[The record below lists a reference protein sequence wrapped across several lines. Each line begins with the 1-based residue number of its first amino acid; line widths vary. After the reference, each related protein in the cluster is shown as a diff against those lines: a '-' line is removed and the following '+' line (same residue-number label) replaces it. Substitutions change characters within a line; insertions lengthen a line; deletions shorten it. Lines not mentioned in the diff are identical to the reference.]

1 MRHRYNDVALS
12 SPPKFEN
19 IIMTVRVATDVGGTF
34 TDLVYIDEGVIKAV
48 KSDTTPPNFEQGV
61 INAAIKANVSLEN
74 VDFFA
79 HGSTIVINAITER
92 KGVKTGLITTKG
104 FRDVLEIARGNT
116 PDIFNNYYQK
126 PAPLVPRH
134 LRMEIDERLAYNGET
149 IRNIDLSIVPQI
161 IKHYKSQNVEAIGIC
176 LLHAY
181 INSAHE
187 LALLKEIN
195 RLWPEVSVIASH
207 EISNEWREYERSSTT
222 VLSAY
227 VLPPA
232 QKYLDNLKKKLSDNG
247 LSNDPYIMQ
256 SNGGIS
262 TLNSA
267 RNNPITLVESGPVG
281 GILGAAAYGQVIGEG
296 DIMALDIGGTT
307 AKCSLIH
314 QGQTRVTT
322 EYVIEKTAKTAGYP
336 IKTPVIDIVEI
347 GNGGGS
353 IAWVD
358 AAGSLH
364 VGPQS
369 AGSTPGPVAYGRG
382 GLAPTTT
389 DANLITGRINAD
401 NFAGGDITPDIEGV
415 QKAFSVLGEKLN
427 VSAIDVA
434 HGVIKIANANMVNA
448 LKLISVN
455 RGYDPRDF
463 ALMAFGGGGAMH
475 ATALGLELNAR
486 KIIIPPFAGVF
497 SAWGML
503 MIDLR
508 RDYIQTHQLHVNVNT
523 KTVIEHTFKEMI
535 AKATIDYTA
544 DGFSQDK
551 LKHELYL
558 DARYHGQEH
567 TVKIQIPDLSLDNES
582 FITQLSEIFHKAHCQ
597 EYTFS
602 LSDCAIEIVNFH
614 LVAFGIL
621 DKASLDPLP
630 ANDNKDAS
638 IAHIATRQV
647 DFDDLGIHQA
657 AIYERELLR
666 PNMIFH
672 GPAIV
677 EETTTT
683 TVVLPNNRVE
693 VDNFGGLHI
702 YLTH

>member
-1 MRHRYNDVALS
+1 
-12 SPPKFEN
+12 
-19 IIMTVRVATDVGGTF
+19 MTVRVATDVGGTF
-34 TDLVYIDEGVIKAV
+34 TDLVYIDEGAIKAV
-48 KSDTTPPNFEQGV
+48 KSDTTTPNFEQGV
-61 INAAIKANVSLEN
+61 VNAAAKANISLAD

-79 HGSTIVINAITER
+79 HGSTVVINAITER

-126 PAPLVPRH
+126 PAPFVPRY
-134 LRMEIDERLAYNGET
+134 LRLEIDERLAYNGEV
-149 IRNIDLSIVPQI
+149 INKIDLAQVPALIEHFKTQ
-161 IKHYKSQNVEAIGIC
+161 QVEAIGIC

-181 INSAHE
+181 INPSHE
-187 LALLKEIN
+187 LALLNEIQ
-195 RLWPEVSVIASH
+195 RLWPQVRVIASH
-207 EISNEWREYERSSTT
+207 EISSEWREYERTSTT

-232 QKYLDNLKKKLSDNG
+232 QQYLDNLKRKLASNG
-247 LSNDPYIMQ
+247 LTSDPYIMQ

-314 QGQTRVTT
+314 NGQTRVTT
-322 EYVIEKTAKTAGYP
+322 EYVIEKTAKKAGYP

-382 GLAPTTT
+382 GTAPTTT
-389 DANLITGRINAD
+389 DANLITGRINPD
-401 NFAGGDITPDIEGV
+401 NFAGGDITPDVDGV
-415 QKAFSVLGEKLN
+415 QAAFLALGQQLN
-427 VSAIDVA
+427 VGAMDVA

-486 KIIIPPFAGVF
+486 KVIIPPFAGVF

-508 RDYIQTHQLHVNVNT
+508 RDYIQTHQLEVNQST
-523 KTVIEHTFKEMI
+523 KHEIAQTFSTI
-535 AKATIDYTA
+535 IDKANVDYQA
-544 DGFSQDK
+544 DGFGSERIT
-551 LKHELYL
+551 HELYL

-567 TVKIQIPDLSLDNES
+567 TVKVRIPELSLAVDE
-582 FITQLSEIFHKAHCQ
+582 FITQLSAAFHQAHFQ

-602 LSDCAIEIVNFH
+602 LEDSAIEVVNFH

-621 DKASLDPLP
+621 DKAKLEPLE
-630 ANDNKDAS
+630 ASDSKDAS
-638 IAHIATRQV
+638 RAVVATRDV
-647 DFDDLGIHQA
+647 DFDVLGVHQS
-657 AIYERELLR
+657 AIYQRDLLR
-666 PNMIFH
+666 PNMEFH

-677 EETTTT
+677 EEATTT

-693 VDNFGGLHI
+693 VDDFGGLHI
-702 YLTH
+702 YLTHS